1 MNPVPVSIHAAV
13 FDFDYT
19 LADSSEGCVECV
31 NFAFQEM
38 GLARHPGE
46 SICRTIGLSLKE
58 TFVRLAGDRDVARGD
73 EFARLFVQR
82 ADQVMV
88 DLTVMYQSAHTA
100 VMALRESGLR
110 LGIVSTKYRYR
121 IEQVLEREK
130 LRPFFDV
137 VIGGEDVAEHK
148 PHPAGLLEA
157 LRRLECAPQSTVYVG
172 DSVVDA
178 EVAKRA
184 AVPFVAVLS
193 GVTPEDHFESY
204 ERIGTLKDVSE
215 LPPLLRRD
223 QNEWTPRKVSTR

>member
-1 MNPVPVSIHAAV
+1 MNRLQIHAAV

-38 GLARHPGE
+38 GLARHSDE
-46 SICRTIGLSLKE
+46 NICRTIGLSLKQ
-58 TFVRLAGDRDVARGD
+58 TFVTLAEDQDAARGE
-73 EFARLFVQR
+73 EFARLFIER

-100 VMALRESGLR
+100 IKALRESGLR

-121 IEQVLEREK
+121 IEQVLEREN
-130 LRPFFDV
+130 LRQFFDV
-137 VIGGEDVAEHK
+137 VIGGEDVEEHK

-157 LRRLECAPQSTVYVG
+157 VKRLECAPQSTVYVG

-184 AVPFVAVLS
+184 AIPFVAVLS

-204 ERIGTLKDVSE
+204 ERIGTLNDVSE
-215 LPPLLRRD
+215 LPRLLRCDPIR
-223 QNEWTPRKVSTR
+223 P

>member
-1 MNPVPVSIHAAV
+1 MNKPQIQAAV

-38 GLARHPGE
+38 GLATHSDE
-46 SICRTIGLSLKE
+46 IICRTIGLSLKE
-58 TFVRLAGDRDVARGD
+58 TFVTLAGDHDTARHD

-88 DLTVMYQSAHTA
+88 DLTVMYESAGNTIL
-100 VMALRESGLR
+100 ALRESGLR
-110 LGIVSTKYRYR
+110 LGIVSTKYRRR
-121 IEQVLEREK
+121 IEHVLEREN
-130 LRPFFDV
+130 LRQFLEV
-137 VIGGEDVAEHK
+137 VIGGEDVEEHK

-157 LRRLECAPQSTVYVG
+157 ITRLECSPASTVYVG
-172 DSVVDA
+172 DSLVDA

-193 GVTPEDHFESY
+193 GVTPADHFDGY
-204 ERIGTLKDVSE
+204 ERIATLKNLSE
-215 LPPLLRRD
+215 LPTLLRR
-223 QNEWTPRKVSTR
+223 NHTPHV

>member
-1 MNPVPVSIHAAV
+1 MNKLAAAV

-38 GLARHPGE
+38 GLASHAHE
-46 SICRTIGLSLKE
+46 NICRTIGLSLKE
-58 TFVRLAGDRDVARGD
+58 TYFRLAADQDAVRGA
-73 EFARLFVQR
+73 EFARLFIQR

-88 DLTVMYQSAHTA
+88 DLTVMYESAHN
-100 VMALRESGLR
+100 ALATLHDSGLR

-121 IEQVLEREK
+121 IEQVLEREN
-130 LRPFFDV
+130 LRSFFDV

-157 LRRLECAPQSTVYVG
+157 LKRLECSPQSTVYVG

-193 GVTPEDHFESY
+193 GVTPEDHFAAY
-204 ERIGTLKDVSE
+204 ERIATLNDVSE
-215 LPPLLRRD
+215 LPRLLAPLSF
-223 QNEWTPRKVSTR
+223 TP